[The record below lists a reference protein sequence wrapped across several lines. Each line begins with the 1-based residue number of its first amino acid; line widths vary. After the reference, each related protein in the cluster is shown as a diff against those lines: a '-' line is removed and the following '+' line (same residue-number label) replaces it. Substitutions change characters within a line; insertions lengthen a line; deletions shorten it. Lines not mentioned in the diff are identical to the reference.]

1 MVLPADRTAEASV
14 ADTIRVLVA
23 DGHVLFRQAL
33 RSILEGQPD
42 IVVVGEASDI
52 GQVMSEAERTEPDVI
67 LLDESLS
74 FGSVGH
80 TASLLRSTLPECQVV
95 VLASDEDDE
104 GLLAAVEAGVTGY
117 ITKDVGVRDL
127 LEGTRVVH
135 RGQALIP
142 PKMLR
147 TLLTALLER
156 RLREREALLRI
167 SRLTTR
173 EREVLQLLGSGAKNE
188 AIAKT
193 LMISPDTARTHVQ
206 NLLYKLGL
214 HSRLEAA
221 GFARQTQ
228 PVAIGLSDVHTDSA
242 GHGRA

>member
-1 MVLPADRTAEASV
+1 
-14 ADTIRVLVA
+14 
-23 DGHVLFRQAL
+23 
-33 RSILEGQPD
+33 
-42 IVVVGEASDI
+42 
-52 GQVMSEAERTEPDVI
+52 
-67 LLDESLS
+67 
-74 FGSVGH
+74 
-80 TASLLRSTLPECQVV
+80 
-95 VLASDEDDE
+95 
-104 GLLAAVEAGVTGY
+104 
-117 ITKDVGVRDL
+117 
-127 LEGTRVVH
+127 
-135 RGQALIP
+135 
-142 PKMLR
+142 MLR

-173 EREVLQLLGSGAKNE
+173 EREVLQLLGSGAKNG